1 MNVTTTPKNGLAGW
15 NGASSQRLLTI
26 ADVAA
31 LQDELPSGPVRYEL
45 DNGRL
50 IIMPPAG
57 GDHGGVE
64 NKFAGEFLFQ
74 GERKGRG
81 KAKCGDV
88 GVILWRDPD
97 RLVGSDV
104 VFVTKD
110 ALPIKLSREGYL
122 ETIPKLIVE
131 VKSKNDTMP
140 EVEDKV
146 ADYLRAGVWLVWV
159 ADSKTRTVT
168 EHRPG
173 KEPTIHTENDV
184 LTAEDIIPGFRLA
197 VRDVFD

>member
-1 MNVTTTPKNGLAGW
+1 MNVTTTPKNGIAGW
-15 NGASSQRLLTI
+15 NGTSSQRLLTI
-26 ADVAA
+26 ADMAA
-31 LQDELPSGPVRYEL
+31 LPAELPSGPVRYEL

-50 IIMPPAG
+50 IILPLADA
-57 GDHGGVE
+57 DHGGVE
-64 NKFAGEFLFQ
+64 SKFAGELVYQ
-74 GERKGRG
+74 GDKKGHG
-81 KAKCGDV
+81 KALCGDV

-110 ALPIKLSREGYL
+110 ALPIKLSHEGYL

-131 VKSKNDTMP
+131 VKSKHDTMP

-146 ADYLRAGVWLVWV
+146 AVYLRAGVWLVWV

-168 EHRPG
+168 AYRPG
-173 KEPTIHTENDV
+173 KEPTIHTENAI
-184 LTAEDIIPGFRLA
+184 LTAEDIIPGLRLP